1 MQITC
6 PSCYARTPLDV
17 AINDQDTR
25 LAVLAALE
33 LPGEIGPLVLKYLAC
48 FTPAKKSLAWNKAA
62 RLLRELNAAVQ
73 DKKVRRHG
81 RDWAVSI
88 DTWHAAISALLER
101 RDQGKLTLPLKDHS
115 YLFAIA
121 TEMANKQE
129 AVEERT
135 TEKRLVTGSRST
147 QPVALPIGEE
157 LMTNPGYRARVNK
170 QLGLPEDA

>member
-1 MQITC
+1 M
-6 PSCYARTPLDV
+6 PLDV
-17 AINDQDTR
+17 AINDQETR

-33 LPGEIGPLVLKYLAC
+33 LPSEVGPLILKYLSC

-62 RLLRELNAAVQ
+62 RLLQELNEAIS
-73 DKKVRRHG
+73 DKKLRRHG
-81 RDWAVSI
+81 RDWTVSI

-129 AVEERT
+129 ALEERT
-135 TEKRLVTGSRST
+135 AEKQLVTGSRST
-147 QPVALPIGEE
+147 QPVGIPIGEE
-157 LMTNPGYRARVNK
+157 LMTNPEYRARVNK
-170 QLGLPEDA
+170 QLGLPDDA